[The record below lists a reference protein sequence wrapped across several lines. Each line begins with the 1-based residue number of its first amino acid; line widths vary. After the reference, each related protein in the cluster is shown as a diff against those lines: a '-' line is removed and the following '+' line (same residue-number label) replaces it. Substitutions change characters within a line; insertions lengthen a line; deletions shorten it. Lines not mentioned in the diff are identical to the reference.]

1 MNRTMVGTLLA
12 LLVSAAL
19 AGCGRDDDIGP
30 AQKAGKAL
38 DEAGARVSDTVQDE
52 LEKADRA
59 AEEAREKV
67 EDATRD
73 ASRGLDRAKDQI
85 GKKVEKAGEKL
96 QDSK

>member
-1 MNRTMVGTLLA
+1 MKTGMGATLLA
-12 LLVSAAL
+12 LAVSLVL
-19 AGCGRDDDIGP
+19 AGCGRAEDDIGP

-38 DEAGARVSDTVQDE
+38 DDAGARVSDTVQDE
-52 LEKADRA
+52 LAKADRA

-73 ASRGLDRAKDQI
+73 ASRGLDRAKDQV

-96 QDSK
+96 QR

>member
-1 MNRTMVGTLLA
+1 MVGTLLA
-12 LLVSAAL
+12 LAVSAAL
-19 AGCGRDDDIGP
+19 AGCGRGEDDIGP

-96 QDSK
+96 QDK